1 MTDLLRQAYDPE
13 KFRDQAHRLIDL
25 LADHLE
31 ASINQ
36 REDIVLP
43 WLDPDKRLKKW
54 QEDLTGDFQ
63 FDTFW
68 KDTIRETI
76 HIHHPKYIGHQVS
89 ASLPL
94 AGLGE
99 MVNGTLN
106 NGSAIYEMGPVSTA
120 MERVVIDWLAA
131 AMGFGAEASGI
142 LTSGGSLGNLTA
154 LLAARQHHSGYDHWT
169 EGKRDGYRP
178 AIMVSGESHYSVAR
192 AAHIMG
198 WGDDG
203 IVSVP
208 ADEMNRMDAGAL
220 EGVFA
225 DAERKGLKV
234 VALVGNA
241 CCTSTGT
248 YDPLDRLADF
258 CREKGIWFHVDG
270 AHGGAAA
277 ITPDYKHLTRG
288 IERADSVVIDFH
300 KMLGISALTTAVI
313 FRDGRTSYETFN
325 QKAVYIFNEE
335 EREPWFNSAIRT
347 MECTKNM
354 MGVKVYSI
362 LRTYGP
368 QIFIDY
374 FTECY
379 RLGKVFADI
388 VRKTPDFELPYEP
401 ESNIVCY
408 RYVKPGLKEEE
419 LNRLNAEIRRKLTE
433 SGKFYIVQTQL
444 GKKLFLRSAI
454 MNPFTS
460 PTDLEELLS
469 AIRSYGISG

>member
-1 MTDLLRQAYDPE
+1 
-13 KFRDQAHRLIDL
+13 
-25 LADHLE
+25 
-31 ASINQ
+31 
-36 REDIVLP
+36 
-43 WLDPDKRLKKW
+43 
-54 QEDLTGDFQ
+54 
-63 FDTFW
+63 
-68 KDTIRETI
+68 
-76 HIHHPKYIGHQVS
+76 
-89 ASLPL
+89 
-94 AGLGE
+94 
-99 MVNGTLN
+99 
-106 NGSAIYEMGPVSTA
+106 
-120 MERVVIDWLAA
+120 
-131 AMGFGAEASGI
+131 
-142 LTSGGSLGNLTA
+142 
-154 LLAARQHHSGYDHWT
+154 
-169 EGKRDGYRP
+169 
-178 AIMVSGESHYSVAR
+178 
-192 AAHIMG
+192 MG